1 MAEDV
6 MADDIMAADVII
18 TSAAPTI
25 TIRIL
30 VLLFA
35 GNAASLDRT
44 RQLANHIC
52 FD

>member
-1 MAEDV
+1 MAEE
-6 MADDIMAADVII
+6 IMAADVII

-25 TIRIL
+25 RIRIL

-35 GNAASLDRT
+35 GNVASLDGT
-44 RQLANHIC
+44 RQLANHIW

>member
-1 MAEDV
+1 MAE
-6 MADDIMAADVII
+6 DIMAADVII

-25 TIRIL
+25 RIRTL

-35 GNAASLDRT
+35 GNVASLDGT
-44 RQLANHIC
+44 RQLANHNS